1 MLLRCL
7 ARKTTW
13 PSTSKNWPQFILSS
27 QRRFNCSRYTD
38 KISTVSTAVKFKPT
52 VSTMKRPH
60 LLKQYRDIKQSY
72 QDFVLIFQIGE
83 AYEVYDKDAD
93 IVASKSTL
101 PLLDTA
107 NNMESTSALLR
118 VRFPKHQVDDVVK
131 TLCREKVKIAICNE
145 QTTRSTTSANLRER
159 KVTKIFTPGTYTFAE
174 YNSSIDTSNYL
185 LSIVDGPEE
194 TLGLSWIDVA
204 AQDFQF
210 TSSTL
215 TNLSADLGRI
225 NPSEV
230 LISKQMQELI
240 NQCEQGYLHRSLA
253 VKIKLIA
260 KLFQNICITSVDVAD
275 EASTRHIKRKYAQI
289 LCAMRKVKP
298 SQLEFEACRVLMQYL
313 DYIDEHLLLETLKPL
328 KFKQDEHMLID
339 PTTRKSLELTTTMFG
354 AVPTVSKGTLV
365 NVLDRTVTSAGRKIL
380 TARVTAPSTNVNEI
394 QRRLDFV
401 SIFATN
407 PGCATDI
414 HKCMQGCHN
423 MDVLLRTISM
433 NLGSIDTLRE
443 LMKILIISDDIKD
456 ILRNRISASDV
467 LAVAE
472 DLGNFIDLKEKLIRS
487 VMNATDNG
495 LFAKGYCAEA
505 DEIEL
510 LKANNDH
517 QANNLRMQLSN
528 QFGLPRLDL
537 LTSRDFHRS
546 FCISSPAANKI
557 SNHHGY
563 FVIDAGTSGSSK
575 KIEFSIPELEE
586 LNTEWLQLHRRQ
598 IELQQKLFTDLRAK
612 IIPLVDELTV
622 TGQTLAELDVACAL
636 GIGAHERGYCR
647 PLITE
652 DTTFDIKNGRHPII
666 DAYYSEM
673 CVSNNC
679 NLNEKNVWIITGPN
693 MAGKSTF
700 LRQNALI
707 VIMAQMGSF
716 VPAQS
721 AKIGI
726 VDRIFARV
734 GACDN
739 IAQHRSTF
747 MVEMTESAYILSHAT
762 PNSFV
767 VLDEIG
773 RGTSTLD
780 GISVAQAILEYF
792 HEVIRCRTLCATHY
806 HQLGKLATTLKSASS
821 YQVSAKKNSDGA
833 IMYLYKIFVSE
844 SRPGYCK
851 QSLGIEVAMQAG
863 MPTAIVDKASIILK
877 KLLVTEDE
885 SFRQFSMDDLGPNS
899 LMASGTK
906 DSESQF
912 ATLNEDSIK
921 IIRKI
926 CKGIHPS
933 SINPKEAI
941 IQLYSILDNL
951 TPKEADGFMHT
962 LIRLS
967 RLAPSN

>member
-7 ARKTTW
+7 ARKATW

-38 KISTVSTAVKFKPT
+38 KILTASTAVKFKPT
-52 VSTMKRPH
+52 VSTMKRPQ

-204 AQDFQF
+204 AQDFQIGAR
-210 TSSTL
+210 
-215 TNLSADLGRI
+215 TNVTVFL
-225 NPSEV
+225 E
-230 LISKQMQELI
+230 
-240 NQCEQGYLHRSLA
+240 
-253 VKIKLIA
+253 
-260 KLFQNICITSVDVAD
+260 
-275 EASTRHIKRKYAQI
+275 YAQI

-707 VIMAQMGSF
+707 AIMAQMGSF

-721 AKIGI
+721 AKIGTILLGI

-844 SRPGYCK
+844 SRVRFIYNSAKNLRVMTLIPNFGHGKPGYCK
-851 QSLGIEVAMQAG
+851 QSLGIEVAMQA
-863 MPTAIVDKASIILK
+863 
-877 KLLVTEDE
+877 
-885 SFRQFSMDDLGPNS
+885 DDLGPNS